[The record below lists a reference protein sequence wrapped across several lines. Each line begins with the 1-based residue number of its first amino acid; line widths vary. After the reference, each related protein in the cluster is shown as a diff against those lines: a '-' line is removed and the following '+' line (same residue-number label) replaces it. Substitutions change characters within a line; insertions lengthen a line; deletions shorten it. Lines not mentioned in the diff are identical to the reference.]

1 MTWQAVGVER
11 ITPEAPADL
20 SAFSSTLAPSFSW
33 KRSRVAQ
40 QLAFAHWPYRPAQPE
55 CWRRCRH
62 GQGRLLPHP
71 RFPPLSFCSAALL
84 VERATKKQITAATAS
99 STEITIQTLGA
110 AGARATPPA
119 ITAAHKIRA
128 STKKQATGRCV
139 GMSSCYKVPP
149 WVVYFCRCGK
159 PAGGIYSSDFNIIK
173 QEKKELNASF
183 CPPKQK
189 PQAGPWRPACGVEQ
203 RNQNPCPCCYLNYS
217 IFFSSSNT
225 N

>member
-71 RFPPLSFCSAALL
+71 RFPPLSFLQRGLTGGARHKEADNRGHS
-84 VERATKKQITAATAS
+84 Q
-99 STEITIQTLGA
+99 QHGNHDPNLGA
-110 AGARATPPA
+110 AGARATPTA

-149 WVVYFCRCGK
+149 WVVYFAAAAN
-159 PAGGIYSSDFNIIK
+159 P
-173 QEKKELNASF
+173 QEAFIVLI
-183 CPPKQK
+183 
-189 PQAGPWRPACGVEQ
+189 
-203 RNQNPCPCCYLNYS
+203 L
-217 IFFSSSNT
+217 T
-225 N
+225 